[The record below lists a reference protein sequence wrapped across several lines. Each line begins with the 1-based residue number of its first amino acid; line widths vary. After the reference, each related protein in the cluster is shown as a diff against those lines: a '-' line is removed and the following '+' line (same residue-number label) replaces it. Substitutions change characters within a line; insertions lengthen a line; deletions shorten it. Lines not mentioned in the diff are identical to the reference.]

1 MPSAERPCR
10 LAFKG
15 ARISV
20 WLTADTLKKGKP
32 EIGWTLVLTGY
43 VNIGSF
49 DISRA
54 EFPLLLN
61 GCQHNTYFSL

>member
-1 MPSAERPCR
+1 MLRDRAGC
-10 LAFKG
+10 LQG

-20 WLTADTLKKGKP
+20 WLTADTLKKGEP
-32 EIGWTLVLTGY
+32 ETGWTLVLTGY

-61 GCQHNTYFSL
+61 GNDTLIHFTG

>member
-1 MPSAERPCR
+1 MLRDRAGC
-10 LAFKG
+10 LQG

-20 WLTADTLKKGKP
+20 WLTADTLKKGEP
-32 EIGWTLVLTGY
+32 ETGWSLVLTGY